1 MSQTSRDAFATIAN
15 EAAYL
20 AVAYPRLAESRR
32 KSGHSLE
39 WARQYAPADVKTE
52 LDRLL
57 KEADACE
64 RCRKELVEL
73 SRMVR
78 LRFSPETYAK
88 LRLLPCPGPWHD
100 QLGFDWQAAVA
111 ELRLVEATAVQAVNA
126 EASGD
131 GTGATPKAY
140 CFGWGEIL
148 DAVGEKNTTETRRR
162 LSRLNKLRQGPIV
175 GSGRGTAPTA
185 ERVALVEWWNGLLL
199 VHEAA
204 ENRRQ
209 GEQIE
214 SQAQHA
220 YGRDGNAAPEIK
232 GSVKRRR
239 RDRRR

>member
-1 MSQTSRDAFATIAN
+1 MTSQTSRDAFATIAN

-111 ELRLVEATAVQAVNA
+111 ELRFVEATAVQAVNA

-131 GTGATPKAY
+131 GTGATATPAPADDT
-140 CFGWGEIL
+140 EPIDSIE
-148 DAVGEKNTTETRRR
+148 DALANQPLALYRFLRDRKRWTSFANLETLSCWRDVPGYETIDRGLRR
-162 LSRLNKLRQGPIV
+162 LRAELNQIDGAPPLLIDMKNSRTKL
-175 GSGRGTAPTA
+175 
-185 ERVALVEWWNGLLL
+185 
-199 VHEAA
+199 
-204 ENRRQ
+204 
-209 GEQIE
+209 
-214 SQAQHA
+214 
-220 YGRDGNAAPEIK
+220 
-232 GSVKRRR
+232 
-239 RDRRR
+239 DRE